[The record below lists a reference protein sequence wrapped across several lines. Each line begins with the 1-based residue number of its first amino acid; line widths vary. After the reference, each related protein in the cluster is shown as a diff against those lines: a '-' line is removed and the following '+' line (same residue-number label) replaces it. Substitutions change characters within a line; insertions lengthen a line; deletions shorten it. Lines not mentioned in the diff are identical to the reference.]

1 MRVPKT
7 KLGVAPRELTDAALK
22 RELRHLWRTRE
33 ETILTGSSQAIA
45 THTRRMLELEDEYI
59 TRFPHET
66 EPAPQRTRR
75 GSRAMS
81 GQPAGRRF
89 RDR

>member
-1 MRVPKT
+1 MAKS
-7 KLGVAPRELTDAALK
+7 KMGVAPRNLTDAALK

-45 THTRRMLELEDEYI
+45 THTRRMLELEDELI
-59 TRFPHET
+59 NRFPHET
-66 EPAPQRTRR
+66 EPAPSRTRR

-89 RDR
+89 KDQ